1 MTELYEALSNIQN
14 LGLTAKKDS
23 TAGAGSF
30 SYKYADLE
38 QIWNT
43 IRTPLE
49 ENGLIVVQTPEDG
62 SLKTTVVHVKTGQ
75 LLDSHT
81 ALLTA
86 DTSKNHMQ
94 DLGAAITY
102 ARRYALACMFN
113 IVTNDDDAA
122 STTQEAPAARKAVQ
136 SSPASEKQIAYARK
150 LLTERNY
157 SPEAIDRRLE
167 QISGA
172 EVSTLIAGLLG
183 SK

>member
-1 MTELYEALSNIQN
+1 
-14 LGLTAKKDS
+14 
-23 TAGAGSF
+23 
-30 SYKYADLE
+30 
-38 QIWNT
+38 
-43 IRTPLE
+43 
-49 ENGLIVVQTPEDG
+49 
-62 SLKTTVVHVKTGQ
+62 
-75 LLDSHT
+75 
-81 ALLTA
+81 
-86 DTSKNHMQ
+86 MQ

-136 SSPASEKQIAYARK
+136 SSPASDKQIAYARK
-150 LLTERNY
+150 LLTEKNY

-183 SK
+183 PK